1 MHKLLFG
8 AFLSGLLISFAA
20 CSEDEAKL
28 TNSYQYFP
36 GNSDK
41 TEEPNDEELIDYPTP
56 DRTKIA
62 AFPGAFGAG
71 RYTTGGAGGKVY
83 TVTSLA
89 DNGAVGTLRWALN
102 QSETRT
108 IVFAVSGIIDLQQNL
123 TIQKGNVTIAGQTAP
138 GDGIC
143 LKRYPVILEA
153 DNVIIR
159 FMRFRLGDEQI
170 NNAETKD
177 ADAIFGRNQ
186 KNIIIDHC
194 SMSWC
199 TDECASFY
207 GNTNFTMQWCLI
219 AESLANSIHP
229 KGAHGYGGIW
239 GGSPATFHHNLLA
252 HHVSRTPRLCGS
264 RYSNSPDNEKVDVR
278 NNVFYNWGAGNGG
291 YAGEGGNYNFVNN
304 Y

>member
-89 DNGAVGTLRWALN
+89 
-102 QSETRT
+102 E
-108 IVFAVSGIIDLQQNL
+108 
-123 TIQKGNVTIAGQTAP
+123 
-138 GDGIC
+138 
-143 LKRYPVILEA
+143 
-153 DNVIIR
+153 
-159 FMRFRLGDEQI
+159 
-170 NNAETKD
+170 
-177 ADAIFGRNQ
+177 
-186 KNIIIDHC
+186 
-194 SMSWC
+194 
-199 TDECASFY
+199 
-207 GNTNFTMQWCLI
+207 QWC
-219 AESLANSIHP
+219 SRNSALGTQPI
-229 KGAHGYGGIW
+229 
-239 GGSPATFHHNLLA
+239 
-252 HHVSRTPRLCGS
+252 
-264 RYSNSPDNEKVDVR
+264 
-278 NNVFYNWGAGNGG
+278 
-291 YAGEGGNYNFVNN
+291 
-304 Y
+304 

>member
-170 NNAETKD
+170 NNEETKD

-252 HHVSRTPRLCGS
+252 HHVSRTP
-264 RYSNSPDNEKVDVR
+264 V
-278 NNVFYNWGAGNGG
+278 
-291 YAGEGGNYNFVNN
+291 YAEVVIATRPTMKR
-304 Y
+304 

>member
-170 NNAETKD
+170 NNCLLYTSD
-177 ADAIFGRNQ
+177 AAD
-186 KNIIIDHC
+186 D
-194 SMSWC
+194 
-199 TDECASFY
+199 
-207 GNTNFTMQWCLI
+207 
-219 AESLANSIHP
+219 
-229 KGAHGYGGIW
+229 
-239 GGSPATFHHNLLA
+239 
-252 HHVSRTPRLCGS
+252 
-264 RYSNSPDNEKVDVR
+264 
-278 NNVFYNWGAGNGG
+278 
-291 YAGEGGNYNFVNN
+291 
-304 Y
+304 